1 MTLTQQVYAQT
12 ILLAGSIEQARE
24 PLLELLC
31 QSAVVGITRRLRDGL
46 TPEDCKADFVAA
58 GALYAL
64 AALTETDET
73 ANIERLQFGDI
84 TMVRGGANAAA
95 RCLRHQADYIISP
108 YCVEAFAF
116 RGV

>member
-12 ILLAGSIEQARE
+12 VLLAGTVEQERE

-31 QSAVVGITRRLRDGL
+31 QSAVVGLTRRLREGL

-64 AALTETDET
+64 AALAETDEA
-73 ANIERLQFGDI
+73 ANVARLQFGDI
-84 TMVRGGANAAA
+84 TLVRGGANAAA
-95 RCLRHQADYIISP
+95 RCLRYQADFIISP
-108 YCVEAFAF
+108 YCVDAFVF

>member
-12 ILLAGSIEQARE
+12 VLLAGTVEPERE
-24 PLLELLC
+24 PLLQLLC
-31 QSAVVGITRRLRDGL
+31 QSAVVGITRRLREGL
-46 TPEDCKADFVAA
+46 TSDDCKADFVAA

-64 AALTETDET
+64 AALAETDET

-95 RCLRHQADYIISP
+95 RCLRHQADFIISP
-108 YCVEAFAF
+108 YCVDAFVF